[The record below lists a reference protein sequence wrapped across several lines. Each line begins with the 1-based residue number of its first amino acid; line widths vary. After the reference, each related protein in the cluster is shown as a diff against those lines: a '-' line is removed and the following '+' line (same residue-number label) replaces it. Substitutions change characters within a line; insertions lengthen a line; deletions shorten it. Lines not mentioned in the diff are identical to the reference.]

1 MRLTAKINVVIP
13 PRYKQARLCHLNQML
28 RNIMLSLPRHR
39 GLMLTGPA
47 GVGKTY
53 AMAAL
58 IRFFL
63 MLGRPVIR
71 VGYDRLCLQI
81 RDAYKPASTRSEA
94 TIIREFE
101 NIDALFIEDLGTTVG
116 DHSQESDWSLR
127 TLLLILDYRLEHM
140 KPTFITSNKTVE
152 ELGHS
157 FDQRVASRLY
167 QACQIIPVSGKD
179 KRIKEALGEK

>member
-1 MRLTAKINVVIP
+1 
-13 PRYKQARLCHLNQML
+13 
-28 RNIMLSLPRHR
+28 MLSLPYER

-58 IRFFL
+58 IRYFL
-63 MLGRPVIR
+63 MLGRSIIR

-81 RDAYKPASTRSEA
+81 RDAYRHGSTRNEA
-94 TIIREFE
+94 AIIREFE
-101 NIDALFIEDLGTTVG
+101 TVDLLFIEDLGTTVG

-127 TLLLILDYRLEHM
+127 TLLLILDNRLEYT
-140 KPTFITSNKTVE
+140 KPTFITTNKTVE

-167 QACQIIPVSGKD
+167 QACEIIPVGGKD
-179 KRIKEALGEK
+179 KRIACGEK